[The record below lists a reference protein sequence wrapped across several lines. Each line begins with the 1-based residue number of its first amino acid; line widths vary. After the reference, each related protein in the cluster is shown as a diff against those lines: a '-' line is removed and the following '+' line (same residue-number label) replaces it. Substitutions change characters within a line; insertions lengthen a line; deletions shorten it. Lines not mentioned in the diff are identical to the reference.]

1 MLTTQNATK
10 PISRSVKTLAADL
23 GISPGLVRLEI
34 ARGHLEVVRIGRRVI
49 ICEDAI
55 ERWLDRGIQRRPVLG
70 ASESHDER

>member
-1 MLTTQNATK
+1 MPDTLNVTK
-10 PISRSVKTLAADL
+10 PLSRSVKALAADL

-55 ERWLDRGIQRRPVLG
+55 RRWLDRGIQRRTIFEG
-70 ASESHDER
+70 TKSHER